1 MSGSARCDR
10 KSTNRS
16 IGVAYTSPTVSIPYV
31 GNQPRAVAKS
41 NSKPMPRRKYGV
53 EYRMSAR
60 PFPM

>member
-41 NSKPMPRRKYGV
+41 NSRPMPRRKYGV
-53 EYRMSAR
+53 E
-60 PFPM
+60 